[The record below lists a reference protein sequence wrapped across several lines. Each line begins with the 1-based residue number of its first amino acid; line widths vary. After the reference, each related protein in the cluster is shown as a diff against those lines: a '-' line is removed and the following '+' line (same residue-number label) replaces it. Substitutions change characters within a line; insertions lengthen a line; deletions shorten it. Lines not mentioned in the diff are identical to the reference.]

1 MKAAFN
7 DARFRHEVKLGA
19 INSINWAR
27 VLAQITYY
35 FYCWLRVT
43 DGLPPNEPK
52 PSIAFAVP
60 TGNFGDILA
69 GYYAKRMGLPVGN
82 LVVCTNEN
90 DVLHRFL
97 STGRYSNTPSH
108 LTIAPSMDISV
119 SSNFERYLFYL
130 AGDNAETLASWM
142 SIFESTGEVSLPA
155 HLLEKARADFTSHAS
170 SETDIVQAMRSVFD
184 AESYLVC
191 PHTATAVVACRALK
205 MSPATTVVLA
215 TAHPA
220 KFEEAVN
227 LALVNRKIPVR
238 PKQLNELFSLPTR
251 SYRIPASLSQV
262 QSVVRRGRRRA
273 RGGISGGWMF
283 ALLITAAVAASA
295 GIYLARAKKL

>member
-1 MKAAFN
+1 MKAAFA
-7 DARFRHEVKLGA
+7 DARFRDEVKLGA

-35 FYCWLRVT
+35 YFSWLRVT
-43 DGLPPNEPK
+43 DHIPITEMK
-52 PSIAFAVP
+52 PLINFAVP

-69 GYYAKRMGLPVGN
+69 GYYAKRMGLPVGS
-82 LVVCTNEN
+82 LIVCTNEN

-97 STGRYSNTPSH
+97 TTGKYTNSPSH

-130 AGDNAETLASWM
+130 AEENAGTLESWM
-142 SIFESTGEVSLPA
+142 RIFETTGELAIPQ
-155 HLLEKARADFTSHAS
+155 HLLEKAKEEFKSFPSH
-170 SETDIVQAMRSVFD
+170 ETDIVQAMRSVFD
-184 AESYLVC
+184 SENYLVC

-205 MSPATTVVLA
+205 TPSATTVILA

-227 LALVNRKIPVR
+227 LALVNRTHPKR
-238 PKQLNELFSLPTR
+238 PKEINALFSLPTR
-251 SYRIPASLSQV
+251 VTRIPASLPQV
-262 QSVVRRGRRRA
+262 QRFVRA
-273 RGGISGGWMF
+273 RRIGKGGSSTWWYG
-283 ALLITAAVAASA
+283 LLLTAATAAIVGVVLSR
-295 GIYLARAKKL
+295 ARKQ